1 MPKIE
6 INGVAIHYQI
16 HGAGPETIVF
26 AHGLLWSERIFDDQV
41 AALKNRYRCITFDFR
56 GQGQT
61 EVTRSGYDIE
71 TLFSDTVGLIEALG
85 AVPSHFVGV
94 SMGGIIGLRIALR
107 RPELLKSLALFATSA
122 DAETDE
128 NKRRYRLLTFIARW
142 FGLSVVADRVMPVM
156 FGKTFLSDPARAELK
171 QQWRQNFI
179 GNHRIGATRAVNG
192 VVKREPIYEQIHRI
206 TTPTLIVMGD
216 EDGAISQERAKR
228 IHSQISGS
236 KLVVL
241 PRAGHTPTVE
251 EPAAVNGLLGDFLSK
266 GVQS

>member
-6 INGVAIHYQI
+6 INGAAVHYQI

-26 AHGLLWSERIFDDQV
+26 AHGLLWSERIFNDQV
-41 AALKNRYRCITFDFR
+41 AALKNRYRCVTFDFR
-56 GQGQT
+56 GQGKT
-61 EVTRSGYDIE
+61 EVTRTGYDIE

-85 AVPSHFVGV
+85 AVPCHFVGV

-128 NKRRYRLLTFIARW
+128 NKRRY
-142 FGLSVVADRVMPVM
+142 
-156 FGKTFLSDPARAELK
+156 
-171 QQWRQNFI
+171 
-179 GNHRIGATRAVNG
+179 
-192 VVKREPIYEQIHRI
+192 
-206 TTPTLIVMGD
+206 D

-251 EPAAVNGLLGDFLSK
+251 EPAAVNGLLGDFLSQ